1 MIIVLNGPLG
11 IGKSTLAEA
20 LHEHLDSSVML
31 DGDHVVALNPA
42 PDDELAYLHDT
53 LALLVAHHKRA
64 GYRHV
69 VINHYWSAPEQ
80 LDDLRSRLRAV
91 DGVVELR
98 CFLLTLPEAEN
109 LRRIAQRQQAR
120 ALDETEF
127 ERETVAEE
135 RGVLYGRD
143 DRALGEPFDVSAP
156 PEELVAR
163 MLRLLRV
170 DCDCAS

>member
-20 LHEHLDSSVML
+20 LGEAIDRCVML
-31 DGDHVVALNPA
+31 DGDHVVALNP
-42 PDDELAYLHDT
+42 PPEDEVTYLHDT
-53 LALLVAHHKRA
+53 LALLVAHHACA

-69 VINHYWSAPEQ
+69 VINHYWSAPAQ
-80 LDDLRSRLRAV
+80 LDDLRARLHAAA
-91 DGVVELR
+91 GVADVR

-120 ALDETEF
+120 ALDEAEF

-135 RGVLYGRD
+135 RAVLYGAAD
-143 DRALGEPFDVSAP
+143 DSLGEPFDVSAP

-163 MLRLLRV
+163 MLRLLRL
-170 DCDCAS
+170 D